1 MGKNDF
7 KLMIQKASKKQQTAF
22 INRLEQNNAALL
34 AQHVITQKAVAA
46 GCRYGGHAD
55 CTQNGQVE
63 MNKKLDEIKDEII
76 RATPQKKELAS
87 MREKLARSE
96 LKVKQLKL
104 AHHGH
109 SKSRKLAALSSSPSS
124 TSSTS
129 TSSTSSGVQRSNKRR
144 KCAPVDRSERV
155 KKAEA
160 DHVKSRRAGR
170 STRSGANTRS
180 KTK

>member
-1 MGKNDF
+1 
-7 KLMIQKASKKQQTAF
+7 
-22 INRLEQNNAALL
+22 
-34 AQHVITQKAVAA
+34 
-46 GCRYGGHAD
+46 
-55 CTQNGQVE
+55 

-124 TSSTS
+124 TSS
-129 TSSTSSGVQRSNKRR
+129 GVQRSNKRR

>member
-1 MGKNDF
+1 MGKNDL

-34 AQHVITQKAVAA
+34 AQHVITQ
-46 GCRYGGHAD
+46 R
-55 CTQNGQVE
+55 QVE

>member
-46 GCRYGGHAD
+46 GTAA
-55 CTQNGQVE
+55 TQNGQVE

>member
-1 MGKNDF
+1 MPKNDL
-7 KLMIQKASKKQQTAF
+7 KLMIQKASNKQHTKLVNHLNQNQT
-22 INRLEQNNAALL
+22 ALL
-34 AQHVITQKAVAA
+34 AQHVITQNAVAA
-46 GCRYGGHAD
+46 GTSA
-55 CTQNGQVE
+55 TQNGQVE
-63 MNKKLDEIKDEII
+63 MNKKLDEIIA
-76 RATPQKKELAS
+76 ATPRKKDMVS

-96 LKVKQLKL
+96 LKIKQLV
-104 AHHGH
+104 ARHGH
-109 SKSRKLAALSSSPSS
+109 SKTRKLAALSSSPSS

-144 KCAPVDRSERV
+144 TCAPVDRSERV

-170 STRSGANTRS
+170 STRSGANTGS

>member
-46 GCRYGGHAD
+46 GCRYCGHAER
-55 CTQNGQVE
+55 GQVE

>member
-1 MGKNDF
+1 
-7 KLMIQKASKKQQTAF
+7 
-22 INRLEQNNAALL
+22 
-34 AQHVITQKAVAA
+34 
-46 GCRYGGHAD
+46 
-55 CTQNGQVE
+55 